1 MHYSFVILHYMAL
14 EMTEQCVDLLLQNF
28 GEDSIN
34 IVIVDNASSNGSGQ
48 ELKNFYISNE
58 KVSVILNSENLG
70 FAKGNNIGYDYA
82 KEHFNS
88 DFIIVMNNDVLIDD
102 LNFLKNIQPIYEKSD
117 FAVLGPDIYNP
128 FEIKHQNPGRLE
140 PLTYNEAVKKHS
152 EMIEGSKNFKKYY
165 TKLFFNRKIR
175 SNKILKAIFR
185 FIKYKILKRNGIDYS
200 KEYINPH
207 LHGSCYIFS
216 KKFIKSRTYAFN
228 PATFLYYEEDIL
240 CYECKNQN
248 LKMFYS
254 PEIHIQHLEDVSTNM
269 VYKSDYKKEEFKL
282 KEMIKSSEV
291 YINLVNRQQTQF
303 YKQLKQCQVFDFVFE
318 EIAA

>member
-1 MHYSFVILHYMAL
+1 M
-14 EMTEQCVDLLLQNF
+14 
-28 GEDSIN
+28 
-34 IVIVDNASSNGSGQ
+34 
-48 ELKNFYISNE
+48 
-58 KVSVILNSENLG
+58 
-70 FAKGNNIGYDYA
+70 DY
-82 KEHFNS
+82 
-88 DFIIVMNNDVLIDD
+88 
-102 LNFLKNIQPIYEKSD
+102 
-117 FAVLGPDIYNP
+117 
-128 FEIKHQNPGRLE
+128 
-140 PLTYNEAVKKHS
+140 
-152 EMIEGSKNFKKYY
+152 
-165 TKLFFNRKIR
+165 KIF
-175 SNKILKAIFR
+175 KAIFR
-185 FIKYKILKRNGIDYS
+185 FIKYKILKRKGIDYS

-216 KKFIKSRTYAFN
+216 KKFIESRTYAFN

-291 YINLVNRQQTQF
+291 YINLVNRQQTTDNRQQTQF
-303 YKQLKQCQVFDFVFE
+303 YKLLKQCQVINFVFE